1 MASLP
6 VAAILPE
13 LLAALDNSNRVILH
27 APPGAGK
34 TTWIPLQLLNASWLQ
49 GRRILMLEPRRLATR
64 NAARY
69 MARSLGE
76 PVGQTVGYRVRLDNR
91 VGAATRIEVVTEGIL
106 TRMLQD
112 DPGLEQIGCILFD
125 EFHERSL
132 PADLGLALSLEV
144 QELLREDLRILV
156 MSATP
161 DVARLHQVLGR
172 ATPVIHS
179 QGRAF
184 PVETHY
190 LNHPLRNFNPQTLAR
205 ELSQIARHE
214 SGSLLC
220 FLPGRAEIER
230 TQRAL
235 QQQPLPADI
244 MICPLYGG
252 LSVARQEQA
261 IAAPEAGLRKLVL
274 ATSIAESSLTI
285 DGVRVVIDTGL
296 SRIPRFNPRTG
307 MSGLTTVAV
316 SKASAEQ
323 RRGRAGR
330 QQAGSCYRLWS
341 RERHQGLCEH
351 SDAEINQADLSGL
364 ALDLARWGTP
374 VGELLWIDQPPA
386 AAYAQAQALLQQLQA
401 LDKSG
406 KITATGTS
414 MLQLGGSPR
423 LAHLMIKARELN
435 MSRLGCDLAAL
446 ISEMHTLAPHQRN
459 IDLISLLEDWSSLP
473 GQLRELSRRWQ
484 QQLNTSPGTRN
495 LNDCGPLLAF
505 AFPDRIAQRRREGS
519 WNYRLRNGRG
529 ATFRQHHALCH
540 SPWLVVA
547 ELGDQTPDARID
559 LAAPISLEQIQ
570 RHFGDQLDH
579 HTSVQFDESL
589 DKVRACR
596 QTRLGKLLLD
606 ESDINP
612 PPDELGAQALLAQ
625 IRRKGLSWLQW
636 PLQVQQLCNRIML
649 LQRHD
654 AGQNW
659 PDSDEAALLAS
670 LEQWLLPYC
679 QNIRSAR
686 QLRALD
692 YHSMLLNRLPWE
704 LQQRLATWAPTHLD
718 VPSGSRIGIDY
729 SDPEQPV
736 LAVRLQELFGLA
748 TTPTLAEGR
757 VPLLLH
763 LLSPARRPIQ
773 VTQDLA
779 GFWRTTYHDVCKDLK
794 GRYPKH
800 YWPTDPLTAQATSRT
815 KKAMQTGSK

>member
-13 LLAALDNSNRVILH
+13 LLRALEKSNRAILH

-34 TTWIPLQLLNASWLQ
+34 TTWIPLQLLNESWLQ

-64 NAARY
+64 NAARF

-76 PVGQTVGYRVRLDNR
+76 PVGSTVGYRVRLDNQ
-91 VGAATRIEVVTEGIL
+91 VGATTRIEVVTEGIL

-112 DPGLEQIGCILFD
+112 DPALEQVGCILFD

-132 PADLGLALSLEV
+132 PADLGLALTLEV
-144 QELLREDLRILV
+144 QALLREDLRVLV

-161 DVARLHQVLGR
+161 DVARLHQVLGDK
-172 ATPVIHS
+172 TPVIRS

-190 LNHPLRNFNPQTLAR
+190 LNYPLRDVDPYTLAR
-205 ELSQIARHE
+205 ELVQIAQQE

-235 QQQPLPADI
+235 QQQTLPANLVI
-244 MICPLYGG
+244 RPLYGG
-252 LSVARQEQA
+252 LSVSRQEQA
-261 IAAPEAGLRKLVL
+261 ITAPEAGQRKLVL

-296 SRIPRFNPRTG
+296 SRVPRFNPRTG

-316 SKASAEQ
+316 SKASADQ
-323 RRGRAGR
+323 RQGRAGR

-341 RERHQGLCEH
+341 RERHQGLREH
-351 SDAEINQADLSGL
+351 SDAEINQADLCGL
-364 ALDLARWGTP
+364 VLDLACWGTP
-374 VGELLWIDQPPA
+374 AAELNWIDQPPA

-401 LDKSG
+401 LDESG
-406 KITATGTS
+406 KITVTGTR

-423 LAHLMIKARELN
+423 LAHLMIKAKALN

-446 ISEMHTLAPHQRN
+446 ISEMHTLAPHQRD
-459 IDLISLLEDWSSLP
+459 IDLINLLDNWSSLP
-473 GQLRELSRRWQ
+473 SGLRALSRRWQ
-484 QQLNTSPGTRN
+484 QQLRGSPGSRN

-505 AFPDRIAQRRREGS
+505 AFPDRIAQRRRDGS

-529 ATFRQHHALCH
+529 AAFRQHHALCKA
-540 SPWLVVA
+540 PWLVVA

-559 LAAPISLEQIQ
+559 LAAPIGIEQI
-570 RHFGDQLDH
+570 HLYFGDQLDQQTH
-579 HTSVQFDESL
+579 VQFDETL
-589 DKVRACR
+589 DKVRATR

-606 ESDINP
+606 ESDLNP
-612 PPDELGAQALLAQ
+612 PPAELSANALLAQ
-625 IRRKGLSWLQW
+625 IRRKGLDWLQW
-636 PLQVQQLCNRIML
+636 PAPVKQLCNRITL
-649 LQRHD
+649 LQYHD
-654 AGQNW
+654 DSQTW
-659 PDSDEAALLAS
+659 PSSDSAALLDS

-679 QNIRSAR
+679 QDIRSAR
-686 QLRALD
+686 QVRSLD
-692 YHSMLLNRLPWE
+692 YPSILLNRLPWA
-704 LQQRLATWAPTHLD
+704 LQQRLATWAPTHLV
-718 VPSGSRIGIDY
+718 VPSGSRIAIDY
-729 SDPEQPV
+729 SNPEQPV

-748 TTPTLAEGR
+748 ATPTLAEGR
-757 VPLLLH
+757 IPLLLH

-779 GFWRTTYHDVCKDLK
+779 GFWQTTYHDVCKDLK

-800 YWPTDPLTAQATSRT
+800 SWPADPLTAQATSRT
-815 KKAMQTGSK
+815 KKALRAESK